1 MDYHFH
7 SLSPL
12 VCDNLRPLTL
22 SLPVKVGFRFPPLY
36 SLSPTASE
44 VHWCF
49 CYLSFLVHHCLTRF
63 PPLITFR
70 FHHTHFLSLLFQ
82 MHVCCCLYHVYTLL
96 CFCSSPQVHFSR
108 NCHLVRNGLKRD
120 KLDFHCLSILSQG
133 KANFSVSLCSLS
145 TQKADVSLRVTNWFF

>member
-1 MDYHFH
+1 MDYYFH

-96 CFCSSPQVHFSR
+96 CFSTLFFSASTFFQELSP
-108 NCHLVRNGLKRD
+108 CEKRV
-120 KLDFHCLSILSQG
+120 KEGQARL
-133 KANFSVSLCSLS
+133 SLS
-145 TQKADVSLRVTNWFF
+145 